1 MADNGTIKIGNFT
14 VNRIGLGTNRISD
27 TPESHVLLKQAVE
40 WGVTFIDTAQA
51 YGEGESEKGIAS
63 ALAPYA
69 DGLLIATK
77 GGIAPNSN
85 YAPDGTAEGLRKGV
99 DESLARLKVDTL
111 DLYQLHRVDPNVP
124 IEESMATLKQL
135 QDEGKIRHI
144 GLSEVTVEQLKKA
157 QSVVDIVSVQNEYNV
172 IVRQH
177 EELVDYCTEQ
187 GIVFIPWFPLGGLR
201 GGSEKVEAELA
212 ELATKYDATA
222 QQIALAW
229 LLKRSPMILPIP
241 GTLSTD
247 HLKTNLEAG
256 SIELSDED
264 YVALTEI
271 K

>member
-1 MADNGTIKIGNFT
+1 MADNETIKIGDFI

-27 TPESHVLLKQAVE
+27 TAESHKLLQQAVD
-40 WGVTFIDTAQA
+40 WGVNFIDTAQA
-51 YGEGESEKGIAS
+51 YGEGESETGIAS
-63 ALAPYA
+63 ALAPYS

-85 YAPDGTAEGLRKGV
+85 YTPDGTAEGLRKGV
-99 DESLARLKVDTL
+99 EDSLRRLKVDTL

-124 IEESMATLKQL
+124 IEESMATLKAL

-157 QSVVDIVSVQNEYNV
+157 RSVVDIVSVQNEYNV

-201 GGSEKVEAELA
+201 GGSQKVEAELT
-212 ELATKYDATA
+212 ELATKYNATA
-222 QQIALAW
+222 QQVALAW
-229 LLKRSPMILPIP
+229 LLRRSPMILPIP
-241 GTLSTD
+241 GTLSIN
-247 HLKTNLEAG
+247 HLKTNLDAG
-256 SIELSDED
+256 SITLSDAD
-264 YVALTEI
+264 YAALTEL